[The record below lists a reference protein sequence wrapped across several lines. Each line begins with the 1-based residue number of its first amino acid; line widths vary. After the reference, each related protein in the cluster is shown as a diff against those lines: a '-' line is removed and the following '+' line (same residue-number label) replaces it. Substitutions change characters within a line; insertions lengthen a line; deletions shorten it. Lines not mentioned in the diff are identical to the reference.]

1 MELQEKLRFL
11 RDEHRI
17 SQMEIAEL
25 LDVSRQ
31 TISRWEVGTS
41 VPNTENLMR
50 LSQLYQ
56 VPLDVWVDKDWTP
69 SSIPKPGSVPEA
81 QAVPDA
87 PSEHDTCRPPQK
99 QHLQWLKWGLP
110 LAAFL
115 LGIGFAVGMMFFLGR
130 RERPVSTD
138 EVESEV
144 IDFSTISAEW
154 PLLPPTE

>member
-69 SSIPKPGSVPEA
+69 SSIPKPGSAPEA

-99 QHLQWLKWGLP
+99 PHLQWLKWGLP

-115 LGIGFAVGMMFFLGR
+115 LGIGFAVGMMFFLGQ
-130 RERPVSTD
+130 RERPVSMD